1 MNKKTT
7 STPHDAVFKQFLS
20 HPETARDF
28 LDIHLP
34 RALHKI
40 CDLNTLC
47 LQSGSFVEEN
57 MRAYYSDILYS
68 LNTRTGKGY
77 IYALIEHQSSPD
89 KHMAFRLMRYAIAA
103 MQRHLEAGHDTLP
116 LVIPVLFYHGLVSPY
131 PHSMRW
137 LDEFTLPSL
146 AEKFYNGAF
155 PLVDITVMPD
165 DEIMQHRRIALLE
178 ILQKHIRLRDLNEIT
193 NKLKI
198 LIHRK
203 NITPE
208 QLKTVLHYV
217 LKAGK
222 VDNPQAF
229 FQTLASHAEEFEET
243 IMTPAELLRNE
254 GREEGREEGQK
265 LAALHI
271 AKEMLKSGLELAL
284 ILNLTGISEEELH
297 QPASGNS
304 QPNPL

>member
-1 MNKKTT
+1 MNNRTT
-7 STPHDAVFKQFLS
+7 ATPHDAIFKQFLS

-68 LNTRTGKGY
+68 LNTQTGKGY

-89 KHMAFRLMRYAIAA
+89 RHMAFRLMRYAIAA
-103 MQRHLEAGHDTLP
+103 MQRHLEAGHDSLP

-131 PHSMRW
+131 PYSMRW
-137 LDEFTLPSL
+137 LDEFALPSL

-155 PLVDITVMPD
+155 PLVDITVTPD
-165 DEIMQHRRIALLE
+165 DEIMQHRRVAILE
-178 ILQKHIRLRDLNEIT
+178 ILQKHIRLRDLNELS
-193 NKLKI
+193 NQLKI
-198 LIHRK
+198 LINRK
-203 NITPE
+203 TITHE
-208 QLKTVLHYV
+208 QLKMVLHYI
-217 LKAGK
+217 LKSGK
-222 VDNPQAF
+222 LDNPEMF
-229 FQTLASHAEEFEET
+229 FQTLANHAPEYKET
-243 IMTPAELLRNE
+243 IMTP
-254 GREEGREEGQK
+254 EEYLKNAGREEGQK

-271 AKEMLKSGLELAL
+271 AKEMLKNGLDLSL
-284 ILNLTGISEEELH
+284 ILTVTGVSEEELQ
-297 QPASGNS
+297 QPESLCYNVD
-304 QPNPL
+304 PLQS